1 MINGKVCGVIPQL
14 MLGPRTN
21 VDLLALTLLP
31 RTETYDPS
39 AELSFEQEVEQESM

>member
-1 MINGKVCGVIPQL
+1 MIDEKVCGVIAQL

-31 RTETYDPS
+31 HTETNDPS